1 MRLVSVIAATFV
13 VAACQPAVTE
23 TAAPEAD
30 TTEATGS
37 ADAAATDAAM
47 PDASSDPEAFVR
59 NIYSAMAGG
68 ELAPLGEEGEVLWTT
83 AAWNDLEAARAIGVE
98 VGDDPF
104 CRCQDPTGLTVQ
116 SVDVTETGPGRADAA
131 VEIMQGGDQTS
142 LTLNLVNENGGW
154 RIDEIS
160 QEGEVPFRQSM
171 GMATHIPN

>member
-116 SVDVTETGPGRADAA
+116 SVDVTETGPGRGTACAPRPRA
-131 VEIMQGGDQTS
+131 PRPRPRRRPRPS
-142 LTLNLVNENGGW
+142 SAW
-154 RIDEIS
+154 RPRPPTRRS
-160 QEGEVPFRQSM
+160 APRGP
-171 GMATHIPN
+171 

>member
-1 MRLVSVIAATFV
+1 MDLPEMPCRELVEL
-13 VAACQPAVTE
+13 VTDYL
-23 TAAPEAD
+23 A
-30 TTEATGS
+30 
-37 ADAAATDAAM
+37 
-47 PDASSDPEAFVR
+47 
-59 NIYSAMAGG
+59 G
-68 ELAPLGEEGEVLWTT
+68 ELSPLGEEGAALWTT
-83 AAWNDLEAARAIGVE
+83 AAWADLEAARVLGVE

-116 SVDVTETGPGRADAA
+116 SVDVTETGPGRADAE

-142 LTLNLVNENGGW
+142 LTLSLVHENGGW